1 MPSPFAL
8 APMPVMSRKK
18 LDGVNETALSR
29 FVSRA
34 QRGAGV
40 AGEVNIL
47 ITSSDELQRLNR
59 EYLGKNKPTDVLSF
73 PSALDAGGGDIAI
86 SWEIAQQNA
95 KALGHSLN
103 DELKV
108 LILHG
113 TLHLAG
119 LDHEKDRG
127 EMRRL
132 EQKLRVELGLP
143 HSLIERAGRTTVSRT
158 SRKRAVPGGRR
169 S

>member
-8 APMPVMSRKK
+8 QPMPVMSRRK
-18 LDGVNETALSR
+18 LDGVSEASLSR

-34 QRGAGV
+34 QRRAGV
-40 AGEVNIL
+40 AGEVNVL

-73 PSALDAGGGDIAI
+73 PSALSDGGGDIAI
-86 SWEIAQQNA
+86 SWQIAQQNA
-95 KALGHSLN
+95 KSLGHSLN

-119 LDHEKDRG
+119 FDHENDRG
-127 EMRRL
+127 EMQRL
-132 EQKLRVELGLP
+132 EQKLRLQLGLP
-143 HSLIERAGRTTVSRT
+143 QSLIERAGRTTVSRT
-158 SRKRAVPGGRR
+158 SRKRAVGGGRK

>member
-1 MPSPFAL
+1 MT
-8 APMPVMSRKK
+8 RKK
-18 LDGVNETALSR
+18 LDGVSATALAR

-40 AGEVNIL
+40 AGEVNVL
-47 ITSSDELQRLNR
+47 ITSSGELQRLNR

-73 PSALDAGGGDIAI
+73 PSALEDGGGDIAI
-86 SWEIAQQNA
+86 SWQIAQQNA
-95 KALGHSLN
+95 KALGHSLI

-127 EMRRL
+127 EMRRI
-132 EQKLRVELGLP
+132 EQELRVQLGLP

-158 SRKRAVPGGRR
+158 TRKRAVRGDHK

>member
-1 MPSPFAL
+1 
-8 APMPVMSRKK
+8 MPVMTRKK
-18 LDGVNETALSR
+18 LDGVSETALSR

-40 AGEVNIL
+40 AGEVNVL

-73 PSALDAGGGDIAI
+73 PSALNDGGGDIAI
-86 SWEIAQQNA
+86 SWQIARQNA
-95 KALGHSLN
+95 KALGHSLS
-103 DELKV
+103 DELKI

-119 LDHEKDRG
+119 LDHEEDRG
-127 EMRRL
+127 EMQQL
-132 EQKLRVELGLP
+132 EQKLRVQLGLP

-158 SRKRAVPGGRR
+158 SRKRAVRGGRK